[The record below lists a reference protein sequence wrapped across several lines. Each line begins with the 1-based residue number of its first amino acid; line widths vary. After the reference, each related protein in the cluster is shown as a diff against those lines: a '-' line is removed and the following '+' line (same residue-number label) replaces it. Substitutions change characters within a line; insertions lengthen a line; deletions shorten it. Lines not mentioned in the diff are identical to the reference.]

1 MDIII
6 NGPMLEL
13 YLSVTW

>member
-6 NGPMLEL
+6 NGPMSGL